1 MQILLNFIYLIYKKK
16 NELKEYIKN
25 TLMKMKMK
33 IHKTVIALEE
43 YMYIILNV
51 EKFII
56 YVCYFYI

>member
-25 TLMKMKMK
+25 LLMKMKMK